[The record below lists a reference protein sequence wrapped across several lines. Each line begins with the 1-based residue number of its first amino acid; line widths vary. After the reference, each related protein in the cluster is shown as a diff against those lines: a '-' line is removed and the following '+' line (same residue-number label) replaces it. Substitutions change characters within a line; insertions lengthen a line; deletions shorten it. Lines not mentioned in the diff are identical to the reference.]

1 MREPATKYLIIQDP
15 FEQTVLAFMSWQVD
29 IEEDDIV
36 VYWYD
41 ILNSVL
47 MTVTS
52 CNCTIDFNDKA

>member
-41 ILNSVL
+41 ISIPC
-47 MTVTS
+47 S
-52 CNCTIDFNDKA
+52 